1 MRVAT
6 VTCGYA
12 DGYHRCAGPKA
23 EVLIHGKRAPV
34 VGNICMDMCM
44 VDVTDFEEKPK
55 VGDEVVLFG
64 SQKSRGRHSEISVD
78 EISDMLDTINYEV
91 TCLVGKRIPR
101 VYIKDGR
108 IVQMHSS
115 IW

>member
-1 MRVAT
+1 
-6 VTCGYA
+6 
-12 DGYHRCAGPKA
+12 
-23 EVLIHGKRAPV
+23 
-34 VGNICMDMCM
+34 MCM
-44 VDVTDFEEKPK
+44 VDVTDLPEKPR

-64 SQKSRGRHSEISVD
+64 KQKSRGGEEEIPVD

-101 VYIKDGR
+101 VYIRNNK